1 LLGFYFAKHSAWIII
16 SYCFVVFGTSFWK
29 CFFLLFNFSSSSS
42 NSTLFWGLQLQFQ
55 PIQQISLW
63 IVFLHS
69 VLEFPAAFH
78 SCSPLTFAFV
88 SLSVDLA
95 LQWRLRPGLHHT
107 YRRRRRVMGPSKPGC
122 FDCFP
127 LPARSLPLFLRLSQ
141 PMLSLSDSLPK
152 WHKISA

>member
-1 LLGFYFAKHSAWIII
+1 MCDQHFPLFC
-16 SYCFVVFGTSFWK
+16 CFRNFFLKVFF
-29 CFFLLFNFSSSSS
+29 CRLLFNFSSCSS
-42 NSTLFWGLQLQFQ
+42 NSTLFWGLQLQVQFQ
-55 PIQQISLW
+55 PIQQIALW

-78 SCSPLTFAFV
+78 SCFPLTFAFI

-107 YRRRRRVMGPSKPGC
+107 YRRRRRVIGPLNPAC

-127 LPARSLPLFLRLSQ
+127 LAWVVFFYVFLNLCFPFSE
-141 PMLSLSDSLPK
+141 SLPK